1 MAGGGCGVGYI
12 SLASARAWSPAREVV
27 IETTSADITRL
38 LLQWSNGDS
47 GALDRLLPLVY
58 DRLRRLARR
67 RLRGQAADRSLNTTA
82 LVHEAYL
89 KLVDA
94 RQARFQDRAHFLAVA
109 SRMMRQLLIDH
120 ARARLAAKRGGGRC
134 VVELDEALWIQDADT
149 AALSELDDALARLAA
164 LDRRQ
169 SEILEQHYFGGL
181 TIEETAVALGVSP
194 ATVKREL
201 RSARAWLAA
210 ELNDTR
216 GSAV

>member
-1 MAGGGCGVGYI
+1 M
-12 SLASARAWSPAREVV
+12 
-27 IETTSADITRL
+27 IETISADITGL
-38 LLQWSNGDS
+38 LQQWSNGDS
-47 GALDRLLPLVY
+47 GALDRLVPLVY

-67 RLRGQAADRSLNTTA
+67 RLRGQVTDRSLNTTA

-109 SRMMRQLLIDH
+109 SRVMRQLLIDH
-120 ARARLAAKRGGGRC
+120 ARARQAAKRGGGRSA
-134 VVELDEALWIQDADT
+134 VEFDEALWIQEADLAVLT
-149 AALSELDDALARLAA
+149 QLDDALTRLAA
-164 LDRRQ
+164 LDQRQ
-169 SEILEQHYFGGL
+169 SAMLEQHYFGGL

-210 ELNDTR
+210 ELTDPGR
-216 GSAV
+216 SGV

>member
-1 MAGGGCGVGYI
+1 M
-12 SLASARAWSPAREVV
+12 

-38 LLQWSNGDS
+38 LQQWSNGDS

-67 RLRGQAADRSLNTTA
+67 RLRGQGADRSLNTTA

-120 ARARLAAKRGGGRC
+120 ARARLAAKRGGGTC
-134 VVELDEALWIQDADT
+134 AVELDEALWIQEADT
-149 AALSELDDALARLAA
+149 AVLTELDDALTRLAA

-181 TIEETAVALGVSP
+181 TIEETAAALGVSP

-210 ELNDTR
+210 ELDDR
-216 GSAV
+216 RRSAV